1 MTGSFVGRAAE
12 LALLGR
18 RLTRIT
24 ESGTGLAVAIRG
36 RRQVGK
42 SRLVQEFCDRSGAP
56 YMFYTATKGASPVE
70 AVAAFL
76 AELGASG
83 LARDRDLVP
92 ADTVAGWPDAFR
104 VLAAV
109 LPDHPAVIVLDE
121 LPWLAEQDE
130 LFDGAL
136 QTAWDRLLSR
146 RPVLLLLLGSDLHMM
161 ERLTAYDRPFYGRAD
176 NLLLGPLN
184 PAEVGTALGLEA
196 ADAIDAHLMS
206 GGLPGILRAWPAG
219 TTALAFAE
227 GECEDPA
234 SPLFG
239 VPETALLAEF
249 PGPDMTRRVIEA
261 IGGGDRTYA
270 NIAAEAGSRAGI
282 IPSGTLS
289 PVLHRLIAEK
299 HVLAADEPLSV
310 RAGKPMLY
318 RVADSNL
325 RFYLAI
331 GRAAQE
337 WSRRGRPAPARTLLR
352 RRWTSWRGRAVE
364 PVIREALSLS
374 ASDLPWPEAI
384 AVGGWWNRAFQPEI
398 DLVGA
403 DRAAVAREIYYAGS
417 VKWLD
422 RPFDDH
428 DFAAL
433 QRDAIAVPGFEPGR
447 TRLVA
452 VSRAGAVSSVSG
464 QLALCW
470 DPRDVVAAF
479 SASGAD
485 TCEELRKVYSLA
497 VAIRSWSTPRPGRT
511 RDGTRGSWRSPAW
524 PCMTRSRWSRRRA
537 RSSSRCGRGG
547 RPAGGRETRPVREND
562 ADNDPERTRW
572 PARPTAISYPMPEKT
587 RCHHLRVSSTCQ
599 LNWRGRLVFQPWM
612 HWPESPIRQSPGQSP
627 RQ

>member
-1 MTGSFVGRAAE
+1 MARDFVGRTTE

-18 RLTRIT
+18 RLARIT
-24 ESGTGLAVAIRG
+24 TSSTGLAVAIRG

-42 SRLVQEFCDRSGAP
+42 SRLIQEFCDRSGTP
-56 YMFYTATKGASPVE
+56 YLFYTATKGASPVE

-76 AELGASG
+76 AELRNSG
-83 LARDRDLVP
+83 LARDRELVP
-92 ADTVAGWPDAFR
+92 ADTAAGWPDAFR

-109 LPDHPAVIVLDE
+109 LPDNPVVIVLDE

-146 RPVLLLLLGSDLHMM
+146 QPVLLLLLGSDLHMM

-184 PAEVGTALGLEA
+184 PAEVGAALGLEA

-206 GGLPGILRAWPAG
+206 GGLPGILRAWPEG

-227 GECEDPA
+227 GECDDPA

-249 PGPDMTRRVIEA
+249 PGPDMARRVIEA

-289 PVLHRLIAEK
+289 PVLHRLVAEK
-299 HVLAADEPLSV
+299 HVLAADEPLSA
-310 RAGKPMLY
+310 RAGKPILY

-337 WSRRGRPAPARTLLR
+337 WSRRGRPAQANTLLR

-364 PVIREALSLS
+364 PMIREALSLS
-374 ASDLPWPEAI
+374 ADDLPWPEAT
-384 AVGGWWNRAFQPEI
+384 AVSGWWNRAFQPEI

-403 DRAAVAREIYYAGS
+403 DRAPVAREIYYAGS
-417 VKWLD
+417 VKWLE

-428 DFAAL
+428 DLAAL
-433 QRDAIAVPGFEPGR
+433 QRDAIAIPGFEPGR
-447 TRLVA
+447 THLAA
-452 VSRAGAVSSVSG
+452 VSRAGPASGVSR

-470 DPRDVVAAF
+470 GPQDVVAAF
-479 SASGAD
+479 SVGGAGSR
-485 TCEELRKVYSLA
+485 EELRDGQVGRGYGRSGPPEGLIRVGASATTGAGRGQELPAVVWSFRASMALA
-497 VAIRSWSTPRPGRT
+497 VFASALART
-511 RDGTRGSWRSPAW
+511 RLP
-524 PCMTRSRWSRRRA
+524 PVVSRIASRRPLRFLP
-537 RSSSRCGRGG
+537 SRTTTTSTSVVPSGRG
-547 RPAGGRETRPVREND
+547 VR
-562 ADNDPERTRW
+562 
-572 PARPTAISYPMPEKT
+572 
-587 RCHHLRVSSTCQ
+587 V
-599 LNWRGRLVFQPWM
+599 
-612 HWPESPIRQSPGQSP
+612 
-627 RQ
+627 